1 MQAQPLFQK
10 IEDDARQAAAQI
22 LANAREKAQ
31 SVSNAADQ
39 DIAVLRQ
46 RNAQRIEQ
54 DAEELRLRMQRMD
67 ELEGRKALLAHKRT
81 VLDEAFASA
90 LQQLQALPPADMRA
104 FFLDKL
110 VATAQGG
117 EAVLSGAQGGMDNG
131 MVDEANQLLAKQ
143 GKPAGLVLSPDT
155 VPGMGFALLRD
166 GIQVVCTFDRL
177 VSDARMGLETEIAA
191 ILFE

>member
-31 SVSNAADQ
+31 AVSNAADQ
-39 DIAVLRQ
+39 DIAALRQ

-90 LQQLQALPPADMRA
+90 LQQLQALQPTDMRA

-117 EAVLSGAQGGMDNG
+117 EAVLSGAQGGMDKG

>member
-39 DIAVLRQ
+39 DIAALRQ

-90 LQQLQALPPADMRA
+90 LQQLQALQPTDMRA

-117 EAVLSGAQGGMDNG
+117 EAVLSGAQGGMDQG

>member
-31 SVSNAADQ
+31 AVSNAADQ
-39 DIAVLRQ
+39 DIAALRQ

-117 EAVLSGAQGGMDNG
+117 EAVLSGAQGGMDQG

>member
-31 SVSNAADQ
+31 AVSNAADQ

-67 ELEGRKALLAHKRT
+67 ELEGRKALLAHKRI

-117 EAVLSGAQGGMDNG
+117 EAVLSGAQGGMDKG

>member
-31 SVSNAADQ
+31 AVSNAADQ
-39 DIAVLRQ
+39 DIAALRQ

-117 EAVLSGAQGGMDNG
+117 EAVLSGAQGGMDKG

-143 GKPAGLVLSPDT
+143 AKPAGLELSPDT

>member
-31 SVSNAADQ
+31 AVSNAADQ

-90 LQQLQALPPADMRA
+90 LQQLQALPSADMRA

-117 EAVLSGAQGGMDNG
+117 EAVLSGAQGGMDKG

-177 VSDARMGLETEIAA
+177 VNDVRMGLETEIAA

>member
-31 SVSNAADQ
+31 AVSNAADQ
-39 DIAVLRQ
+39 DIAALRQ
-46 RNAQRIEQ
+46 HNAQRIEQ

-117 EAVLSGAQGGMDNG
+117 EAVLSGAQGGMDKG

>member
-31 SVSNAADQ
+31 AVSNAADQ
-39 DIAVLRQ
+39 DIAALRQ

-90 LQQLQALPPADMRA
+90 LQQLQALQPADMRA

-117 EAVLSGAQGGMDNG
+117 EAVLSGAQGGMDKG

>member
-31 SVSNAADQ
+31 AVSNAADQ

-117 EAVLSGAQGGMDNG
+117 EAVLSGAQGGMDKG

-177 VSDARMGLETEIAA
+177 VNDVRMGLETEIAA

>member
-31 SVSNAADQ
+31 AVSNAADQ

-117 EAVLSGAQGGMDNG
+117 EAVLSGAQGGMDQG

>member
-31 SVSNAADQ
+31 AVSNAADQ

-117 EAVLSGAQGGMDNG
+117 EAVLSGAQGGMDKG

>member
-31 SVSNAADQ
+31 AVSNAADQ
-39 DIAVLRQ
+39 DIAALRQ

-104 FFLDKL
+104 FFLDNL

-117 EAVLSGAQGGMDNG
+117 EAVLSGAQGGMDKD

>member
-31 SVSNAADQ
+31 AVSNAADQ

-90 LQQLQALPPADMRA
+90 LQQLQALQPADMRA

-117 EAVLSGAQGGMDNG
+117 EAVLSGAQGGMDKG

>member
-31 SVSNAADQ
+31 AVSNAADQ
-39 DIAVLRQ
+39 DIAALRQ

-90 LQQLQALPPADMRA
+90 LQQLQALQPTDMRA

-117 EAVLSGAQGGMDNG
+117 EAVLSGAQGGMDQG